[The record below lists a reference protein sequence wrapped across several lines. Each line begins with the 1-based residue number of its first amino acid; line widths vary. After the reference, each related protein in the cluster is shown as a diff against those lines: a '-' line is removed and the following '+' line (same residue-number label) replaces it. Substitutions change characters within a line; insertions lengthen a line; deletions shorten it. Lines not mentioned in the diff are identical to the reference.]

1 MLFIKGELENY
12 SHKIE
17 SKQKEL
23 KELIRDILES
33 SQELN
38 RPEKNIYNLKQDI
51 LIEVKDNLHM
61 IYEILDKF
69 EEDTRI
75 KEIRNEIS
83 FENITIK
90 ISNIYSELEK
100 IKKISIPQIDEMESF
115 FREYN
120 RSYEQI
126 IGSLK
131 WNFLLKS
138 IEEKYFVTKFD
149 NS

>member
-1 MLFIKGELENY
+1 MLFIKDELENY

-69 EEDTRI
+69 EEDMRI

-83 FENITIK
+83 LENITIK

-100 IKKISIPQIDEMESF
+100 MKKFQ
-115 FREYN
+115 YH
-120 RSYEQI
+120 
-126 IGSLK
+126 K
-131 WNFLLKS
+131 
-138 IEEKYFVTKFD
+138 
-149 NS
+149 

>member
-120 RSYEQI
+120 RSYE
-126 IGSLK
+126 
-131 WNFLLKS
+131 
-138 IEEKYFVTKFD
+138 
-149 NS
+149 